1 MRAWKARERMV
12 RMTSGDCRYFHPD
25 AHDASGGASIGV
37 DIDSP
42 AACARLERLFEEQ
55 AGLCERLWELAQRQG
70 ELVASQ
76 QSDAVLGVLAERQV
90 LVDAVVGLSS
100 QLEPF
105 RRSWDRV
112 RAGLDADRR
121 ERIRKLTDRI
131 DDLLGQIDAR
141 DRADGELLSQ
151 RRATATEGLTT
162 VRQGRGALSAYS
174 SGSGGSSPRY
184 QDRQA

>member
-1 MRAWKARERMV
+1 MNASV
-12 RMTSGDCRYFHPD
+12 LFHPD
-25 AHDASGGASIGV
+25 AREPTGGGGGV
-37 DIDSP
+37 GGGGSAADIDSP
-42 AACARLERLFEEQ
+42 AAGARLERLFGEQ
-55 AGLCERLWELAQRQG
+55 VGLCERLWELAQRQG

-90 LVDAVVGLSS
+90 LVDAIVELSS

-112 RAGLDADRR
+112 RAGLDAERR
-121 ERIRKLTDRI
+121 ERVRVLTERI
-131 DDLLGQIDAR
+131 DELLGLIDAR
-141 DRADGELLSQ
+141 DRADSELLSQ
-151 RRATATEGLTT
+151 RRASATDGLTT

-174 SGSGGSSPRY
+174 SGSGVSAPRY